1 MHAVFGSAVSA
12 TAADL
17 IPNTNDAVHGART
30 KNSDHKATFAIFQR
44 VVGLS
49 FGIATQAIFA
59 WTAYHLFFFLKDGST
74 NSYAFHPFINAFLAT
89 FFAIPH
95 SLLLW
100 PRMRKW
106 ITRWLPGPF
115 YGSLFCLATCFS
127 LLLLFSGWSRSEVAL
142 WDLTGWMKAVVQA
155 AYLTSWV
162 ALIASIRLTG
172 LGYQT
177 GWTPFVYWVR
187 KQPLPRREFVTRG
200 AYRWLRH
207 PVYLS
212 FLGLIWFTPHM
223 TLDHVILTALWTIY
237 IFLGSYFKDRRLAQM
252 IGADYLEYQSRVP
265 GYPLFFWGPLGKIP
279 LGNRSNV

>member
-1 MHAVFGSAVSA
+1 MGLNRLDESGCPSRIFDIVGSVDREHS
-12 TAADL
+12 
-17 IPNTNDAVHGART
+17 
-30 KNSDHKATFAIFQR
+30 
-44 VVGLS
+44 
-49 FGIATQAIFA
+49 
-59 WTAYHLFFFLKDGST
+59 
-74 NSYAFHPFINAFLAT
+74 
-89 FFAIPH
+89 PH
-95 SLLLW
+95 
-100 PRMRKW
+100 R
-106 ITRWLPGPF
+106 
-115 YGSLFCLATCFS
+115 
-127 LLLLFSGWSRSEVAL
+127 
-142 WDLTGWMKAVVQA
+142 
-155 AYLTSWV
+155 
-162 ALIASIRLTG
+162 

>member
-106 ITRWLPGPF
+106 ITRWLPPPSTDPSF
-115 YGSLFCLATCFS
+115 VWQHASVSSCSL
-127 LLLLFSGWSRSEVAL
+127 VA
-142 WDLTGWMKAVVQA
+142 G
-155 AYLTSWV
+155 
-162 ALIASIRLTG
+162 RG
-172 LGYQT
+172 LKSPCGT
-177 GWTPFVYWVR
+177 
-187 KQPLPRREFVTRG
+187 
-200 AYRWLRH
+200 
-207 PVYLS
+207 
-212 FLGLIWFTPHM
+212 
-223 TLDHVILTALWTIY
+223 
-237 IFLGSYFKDRRLAQM
+237 
-252 IGADYLEYQSRVP
+252 
-265 GYPLFFWGPLGKIP
+265 
-279 LGNRSNV
+279 